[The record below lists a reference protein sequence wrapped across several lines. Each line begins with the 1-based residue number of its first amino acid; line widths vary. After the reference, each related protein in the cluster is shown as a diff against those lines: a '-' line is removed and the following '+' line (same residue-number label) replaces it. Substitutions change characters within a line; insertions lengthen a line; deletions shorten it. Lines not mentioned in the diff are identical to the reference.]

1 MSSTAPP
8 IEGIDKISE
17 VILVDQ
23 SPVGTTPRSN
33 PATYMKAFDGIRR
46 LFATAE
52 LSRLR
57 GYTPSTFSFN
67 VEGGRC
73 ETCRG
78 EGYEKVEMQF
88 LSDVYTS
95 CPECH
100 GSRFREEILEVT
112 YRGKNIRQML
122 DLTVC
127 EALEFFQRQQR
138 SKQMRSIR
146 CAPSVWNTSG
156 SASR

>member
-1 MSSTAPP
+1 M
-8 IEGIDKISE
+8 
-17 VILVDQ
+17 LVDQ

-33 PATYMKAFDGIRR
+33 PATYMKAFDGIRK
-46 LFATAE
+46 LFAGAE
-52 LSRLR
+52 LARLR

-73 ETCRG
+73 ETCHG

-100 GSRFREEILEVT
+100 GSRFREEVLEVSLP
-112 YRGKNIRQML
+112 RQKHSPGARPHRHRRL
-122 DLTVC
+122 GV
-127 EALEFFQRQQR
+127 FQRQQR
-138 SKQMRSIR
+138 RSKTVSNR
-146 CAPSVWNTSG
+146 CAPSGWNMCAW
-156 SASR
+156 ASR

>member
-1 MSSTAPP
+1 
-8 IEGIDKISE
+8 
-17 VILVDQ
+17 
-23 SPVGTTPRSN
+23 
-33 PATYMKAFDGIRR
+33 MKAFDGIRR
-46 LFATAE
+46 LFAGAD

-100 GSRFREEILEVT
+100 GSRFREEVLEVA
-112 YRGKNIRQML
+112 YRGKNIRQVL
-122 DLTVC
+122 DLTVSD
-127 EALEFFQRQQR
+127 ALEFFKD
-138 SKQMRSIR
+138 SNDVKAMLSNR
-146 CAPSVWNTSG
+146 CAPSVWNTCAW
-156 SASR
+156 ASR

>member
-1 MSSTAPP
+1 M
-8 IEGIDKISE
+8 
-17 VILVDQ
+17 LVDQ

-46 LFATAE
+46 LFAGAD

-100 GSRFREEILEVT
+100 GSRFREEVLEVT
-112 YRGKNIRQML
+112 YRGKNIRQIL
-122 DLTVC
+122 DLTVA
-127 EALEFFQRQQR
+127 EALEFFKDTAEIKDGSSAAARR
-138 SKQMRSIR
+138 R
-146 CAPSVWNTSG
+146 AWNMSAW
-156 SASR
+156 ASR